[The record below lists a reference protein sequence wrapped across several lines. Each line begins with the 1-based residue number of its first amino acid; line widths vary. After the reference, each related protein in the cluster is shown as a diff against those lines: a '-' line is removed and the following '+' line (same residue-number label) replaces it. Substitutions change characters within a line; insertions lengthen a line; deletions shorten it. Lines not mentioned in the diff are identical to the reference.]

1 MGRDEK
7 VGVLKGAWHVVAAI
21 TTTLLSS
28 AVVCTTPQPIS
39 GVALRTEIQSID
51 LDGGVDNFEMLIP
64 LISSAVPMFGNQ
76 QLRH

>member
-7 VGVLKGAWHVVAAI
+7 VGVLMGARHVVAAI

-28 AVVCTTPQPIS
+28 AVICTAPQPIS
-39 GVALRTEIQSID
+39 GVAVRTEIQPID

-64 LISSAVPMFGNQ
+64 LISSAVPMVGYQ